1 MELVG
6 RLPSNTLNG
15 TTSQALPDL
24 YPDRDI
30 PAQPLRGFT
39 KRQRFGLGEEV
50 RQQFLV

>member
-15 TTSQALPDL
+15 TRSQALPDL

-30 PAQPLRGFT
+30 PAQPLAGFT
-39 KRQRFGLGEEV
+39 KRQRFGLSKEV
-50 RQQFLV
+50 RQQFL